1 MGLFTSNDFPQVRE
15 EQKYSRMKI
24 RSKLNEKKPTK
35 DLIFNSLLMFDAIN
49 KYYSLKDIL
58 EDIGCDDLGATNCYC
73 PFHNEIKGLSK
84 PSAKYY
90 EDSDTLYC
98 YQENRSF
105 TAYHGI
111 KILLKGDIKVY
122 FNEAWQNLDSAVKE
136 ELIEKYGSG
145 EIAESSSKI
154 LEPYENVFEMFINGN
169 IDFKKYKGAIRK
181 ILYELY
187 SEERK
192 EIADKLFGNEKKK
205 ESKPAIKIKNNGRDP
220 SMEVD

>member
-1 MGLFTSNDFPQVRE
+1 MGLLASNDFPQVKE
-15 EQKYSRMKI
+15 EQRYQRMKI
-24 RSKLNEKKPTK
+24 RSKMEERKPTK
-35 DLIFNSLLMFDAIN
+35 GLMFNSLLMFDAIN

-58 EDIGCDDLGATNCYC
+58 EDIGCDDLGAVNCCC

-111 KILLKGDIKVY
+111 KILLKGDIKTY
-122 FNEAWQNLDSAVKE
+122 FNEAWQNLDSNTKE
-136 ELIEKYGSG
+136 ELIDKYGSG
-145 EIAESSSKI
+145 ELSESSSKT
-154 LEPYENVFEMFINGN
+154 LEPYENVFDMFISGN
-169 IDFKKYKGAIRK
+169 IDFKKYKGALRK

-192 EIADKLFGNEKKK
+192 EITEKLFGKEKPKK
-205 ESKPAIKIKNNGRDP
+205 INIKLKGRDP